1 MKTIFGYDSKD
12 ARDFGVI
19 VSDRMYDVIKQFLVV
34 HQMKNPKDVEF
45 ISDYHATERRRKNNG
60 NSNRSNAHRLRK
72 DKASFWIG

>member
-19 VSDRMYDVIKQFLVV
+19 VNDRMYDVIKQFLVV

-45 ISDYHATERRRKNNG
+45 ISD
-60 NSNRSNAHRLRK
+60 SPCNREEEE
-72 DKASFWIG
+72 

>member
-1 MKTIFGYDSKD
+1 MKTIFGYDSQD

-45 ISDYHATERRRKNNG
+45 ISTHHATERRRKNEGANV
-60 NSNRSNAHRLRK
+60 LRC
-72 DKASFWIG
+72 AS